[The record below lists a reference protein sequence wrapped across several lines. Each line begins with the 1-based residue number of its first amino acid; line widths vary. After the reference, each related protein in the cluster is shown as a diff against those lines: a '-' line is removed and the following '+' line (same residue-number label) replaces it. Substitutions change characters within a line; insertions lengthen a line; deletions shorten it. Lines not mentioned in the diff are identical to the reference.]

1 MKVETDR
8 ELNANLLNQLDAQ
21 GFNIRAMSFDAK
33 TRAAIAALKGQWPF
47 LRFLAV

>member
-21 GFNIRAMSFDAK
+21 DFNIRAMSFDAK
-33 TRAAIAALKGQWPF
+33 TRDIA
-47 LRFLAV
+47 LRGKSM